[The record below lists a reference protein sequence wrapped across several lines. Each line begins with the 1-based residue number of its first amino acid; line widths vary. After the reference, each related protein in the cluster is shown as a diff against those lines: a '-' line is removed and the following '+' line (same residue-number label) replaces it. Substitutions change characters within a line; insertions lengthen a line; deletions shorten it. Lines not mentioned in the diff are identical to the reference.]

1 MLSQVRSV
9 DGSYE
14 LGAIRGFSSI
24 PKTMRCVD
32 ITKYGGPEVIEVYRN
47 KR

>member
-1 MLSQVRSV
+1 MLFRVRSM
-9 DGSYE
+9 GWSYE

-32 ITKYGGPEVIEVYRN
+32 ITKYGGPEVIEKYWY
-47 KR
+47 